1 MAPSS
6 SIPAIFIAYCD
17 ASIAI
22 VTVSSS
28 IEATAFSRFG
38 PDPPPFQTRATSVE
52 GSLWKGMYAPYP
64 LIPTL
69 SLLFITC
76 NYCQICPS
84 HAVDKEVVNY
94 ALQKSAF
101 VEVSSQHRCSPG
113 RPLPRAG

>member
-52 GSLWKGMYAPYP
+52 GSLWNGMYAPYP

-69 SLLFITC
+69 SLLLITC
-76 NYCQICPS
+76 NYCQICPC
-84 HAVDKEVVNY
+84 HEAAKEVVNY
-94 ALQKSAF
+94 AFKKSYF
-101 VEVSSQHRCSPG
+101 HEVLSQ
-113 RPLPRAG
+113 

>member
-1 MAPSS
+1 M
-6 SIPAIFIAYCD
+6 
-17 ASIAI
+17 AI

-52 GSLWKGMYAPYP
+52 GSLWNGMYAPYP

-76 NYCQICPS
+76 NYCRIYPS
-84 HAVDKEVVNY
+84 HAVDKEVVKVRSQQR
-94 ALQKSAF
+94 LLSKSRRNPK
-101 VEVSSQHRCSPG
+101 VRYTCRYHP
-113 RPLPRAG
+113 